1 MKVTKVDVD
10 ALNALLKLEVKK
22 EDFEP
27 EILKTLKDY
36 RKKADLKGFR
46 KGQVPLGV
54 IKKMYGNSVLM
65 DVINNLLS
73 EETNKFISE
82 NKLDI
87 LGHPMPK
94 EGQDFNLDIN
104 KIEDFTFEYEIGIA
118 PEFELDYLNSKPT
131 FERKVPKAD
140 KKIIDDELSRIQKQ
154 GGELENV
161 DSIKEKTDMLLVK
174 LQEIDEKE
182 KTVENGILNSTSI
195 SLELIKNDEIASK
208 IKKLKVGEELIID
221 IFNTFTQDDDAV
233 AKHIL
238 DTEKDKVGSTNF
250 KLTLEEIKRIKA
262 SEINEEFLK
271 KIYGAET
278 SFKNE
283 EDLRKK
289 VKSDLEEYF
298 VKQADN
304 KMFNEVYK
312 TLIKETKLDLPDVFL
327 KRWIKLTNENPISDE
342 QIEKEYPAFRD
353 NLVWSLIVKNLKKS
367 GEINVSEE
375 DIKAKTAEN
384 IKMQFIQYGMAN
396 FGGAELDNFV
406 QSMMKDEKHV
416 EETKNALLEEKIF
429 QYIKTLIDIKDKKVS
444 LEEFNKQ
451 S

>member
-1 MKVTKVDVD
+1 VKVTKVDVD

-238 DTEKDKVGSTNF
+238 DTEKDKVESTNF

-262 SEINEEFLK
+262 SEIMKNFLK
-271 KIYGAET
+271 KYMEQ
-278 SFKNE
+278 
-283 EDLRKK
+283 
-289 VKSDLEEYF
+289 
-298 VKQADN
+298 KQ
-304 KMFNEVYK
+304 VLK
-312 TLIKETKLDLPDVFL
+312 T
-327 KRWIKLTNENPISDE
+327 KRI
-342 QIEKEYPAFRD
+342 
-353 NLVWSLIVKNLKKS
+353 
-367 GEINVSEE
+367 
-375 DIKAKTAEN
+375 
-384 IKMQFIQYGMAN
+384 
-396 FGGAELDNFV
+396 
-406 QSMMKDEKHV
+406 
-416 EETKNALLEEKIF
+416 
-429 QYIKTLIDIKDKKVS
+429 
-444 LEEFNKQ
+444 
-451 S
+451 